1 MSTRYPFAVIK
12 EQLHARKGTV
22 ADFAIGGRR
31 VPLAE
36 GLREWIHSNPDLA
49 LKSATPDEFA
59 RFRSAAAEYLAREY
73 NADVGER
80 RIVPVPGGRVGMS
93 AFIACVIRQG
103 DVVAVTDPGYPAFAR
118 MAAHRHAEVK
128 HVLLDPQREFAPA
141 LESLTEDDLAKLRV
155 IALNYP
161 NNPTGAV
168 ISQQTRSVVRATAEE
183 TGAVVFNDAVYGPL
197 TFTGSSSCLLSG
209 SAESNFGDDLVELHS
224 LTKLYPLGPQSGS
237 FLVGSEETILEIANY
252 SEFAWA
258 PMSALQLGATT
269 WCLGD
274 SEGRSVIREFYR
286 EQLNVLRDALTG
298 LGFAVY
304 PTPSGIYALCKVP
317 GRIGKSAVH
326 SATEAAAILLD
337 DYDIAVVPF
346 DVPGNSY
353 LRFCSMFMPE
363 DLQRL
368 ANSGLQIGDH
378 QVDSRI
384 GGQ

>member
-1 MSTRYPFAVIK
+1 
-12 EQLHARKGTV
+12 
-22 ADFAIGGRR
+22 
-31 VPLAE
+31 
-36 GLREWIHSNPDLA
+36 
-49 LKSATPDEFA
+49 
-59 RFRSAAAEYLAREY
+59 
-73 NADVGER
+73 
-80 RIVPVPGGRVGMS
+80 MS
-93 AFIACVIRQG
+93 AFIACTIRQG

-118 MAAHRHAEVK
+118 MAQHRHAEVK
-128 HVLLDPQREFAPA
+128 NVLLDPERDFAPA
-141 LESLTEDDLAKLRV
+141 LESLTDSDLDKLRV

-168 ISQQTRSVVRATAEE
+168 ISQQMRAVVHATAEE

-197 TFTGSSSCLLSG
+197 TFTDSSCCLLSG
-209 SAESNFGDDLVELHS
+209 AAGNNFGDDLVELHS

-274 SEGRSVIREFYR
+274 TEGRGAIREFYR
-286 EQLNVLRDALTG
+286 EQLDILRDALTE

-317 GRIGKSAVH
+317 AGIGEVAVKSA
-326 SATEAAAILLD
+326 AEAAAILLD
-337 DYDIAVVPF
+337 DYNIAVVPF

-353 LRFCSMFMPE
+353 LRFCSMFQPE
-363 DLQRL
+363 DMQRL
-368 ANSGLQIGDH
+368 LTAGLQIRG
-378 QVDSRI
+378 
-384 GGQ
+384 